1 MQSISLP
8 IKGLSGGKHSFDF
21 TIDTEFFSNFG
32 NTQIKGA
39 DFSVTVEIERFASYL
54 QAVCHSKGYVVVECD
69 RCLDD
74 LKIPIDV
81 TSNLTVRFAAEVEQ
95 SDEDDVIVVEDS
107 ISELD
112 LSQEVYDYICLAMPL
127 QKVHPK
133 GKCNP
138 DMMKYMS
145 SDKTNKIDDESAYSP
160 FGNLKE
166 LIENKNN

>member
-1 MQSISLP
+1 MQAISLP
-8 IKGLSGGKHSFDF
+8 IKGLSGGKHVFDF
-21 TIDTEFFSNFG
+21 IIGQEFFSDFG
-32 NTQIKGA
+32 NTQIKDA
-39 DFSVTVEIERFASYL
+39 DFGVEITIQRHASYL

-81 TSNLTVRFAAEVEQ
+81 TSNLTVRFAASSVE
-95 SDEDDVIVVEDS
+95 SEEDDVIVVEDS

-112 LSQEVYDYICLAMPL
+112 LSQEVYDYICLSMPL

-138 DMMKYMS
+138 DVMKYMTAKESGKGEEDS
-145 SDKTNKIDDESAYSP
+145 SYSP